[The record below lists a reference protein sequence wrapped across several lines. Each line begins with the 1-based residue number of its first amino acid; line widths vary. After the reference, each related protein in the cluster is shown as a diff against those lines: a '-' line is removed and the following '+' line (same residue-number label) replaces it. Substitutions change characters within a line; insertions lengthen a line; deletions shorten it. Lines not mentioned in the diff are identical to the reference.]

1 MGVVLMGRRRVGCRM
16 GARRR
21 EVVARIVD
29 VDSVVGVEKGGMAE
43 LLLIDR
49 LRDLML
55 LVGE

>member
-1 MGVVLMGRRRVGCRM
+1 MGAVLMGRRRVGCRM

-21 EVVARIVD
+21 KVVARIVE
-29 VDSVVGVEKGGMAE
+29 VDSAVGVERGGIVV